1 MTDVEELDLSE
12 PLEALISCIVDDLPR
27 HGGALVRLLAHDP
40 GAWVGFDEIVRGDV
54 TLGSLLHDATAPYG
68 VSLLASWL
76 AAPSPSGVA
85 RVVVTV
91 YSPEWNGIAGTIL
104 FDRDALVAAQ
114 N

>member
-1 MTDVEELDLSE
+1 MSDVEELDLSE
-12 PLEALISCIVDDLPR
+12 PLEALISCIVDDLHR
-27 HGGALVRLLAHDP
+27 HGGALVRLLGHSA
-40 GAWVGFDEIVRGDV
+40 GAWVGFQEIVRGDA
-54 TLGSLLHDATAPYG
+54 TLSSLLRDATEPYG
-68 VSLLASWL
+68 ISLLASWL
-76 AAPSPSGVA
+76 AAPAPAGGE

>member
-1 MTDVEELDLSE
+1 LSDVEDLDLSG

-27 HGGALVRLLAHDP
+27 HGGALVRLLARAS
-40 GAWVGFDEIVRGDV
+40 GAWVGFDEIVRGDA
-54 TLGSLLHDATAPYG
+54 TLSSLLRDATEPYG

-76 AAPSPSGVA
+76 PAPSPNGDE